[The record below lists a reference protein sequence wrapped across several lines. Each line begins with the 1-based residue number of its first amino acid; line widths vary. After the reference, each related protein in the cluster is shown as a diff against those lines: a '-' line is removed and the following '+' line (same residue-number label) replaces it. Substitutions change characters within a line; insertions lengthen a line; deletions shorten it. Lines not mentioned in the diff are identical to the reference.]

1 MNNND
6 IRNISKNFF
15 GIILPN
21 YMTFLKRIIN
31 QLKMSALT
39 FRSRLIIK
47 TEKASEEL
55 GHPNFNDFDFNIF
68 APANDPFVTAQELK
82 LFIEKLNGRK
92 EITNIYLS
100 PLSTKAQALGFAL
113 YFYGN
118 VKINR

>member
-39 FRSRLIIK
+39 FRSRLMFIK
-47 TEKASEEL
+47 K
-55 GHPNFNDFDFNIF
+55 I
-68 APANDPFVTAQELK
+68 
-82 LFIEKLNGRK
+82 R
-92 EITNIYLS
+92 IT
-100 PLSTKAQALGFAL
+100 
-113 YFYGN
+113 
-118 VKINR
+118 

>member
-39 FRSRLIIK
+39 FRSRLK
-47 TEKASEEL
+47 S
-55 GHPNFNDFDFNIF
+55 
-68 APANDPFVTAQELK
+68 
-82 LFIEKLNGRK
+82 LNRK
-92 EITNIYLS
+92 
-100 PLSTKAQALGFAL
+100 
-113 YFYGN
+113 
-118 VKINR
+118 

>member
-39 FRSRLIIK
+39 FRSRLIIANLK
-47 TEKASEEL
+47 KRI
-55 GHPNFNDFDFNIF
+55 FNKIF
-68 APANDPFVTAQELK
+68 SFFYTFVKNTMYAQK
-82 LFIEKLNGRK
+82 R
-92 EITNIYLS
+92 
-100 PLSTKAQALGFAL
+100 
-113 YFYGN
+113 
-118 VKINR
+118 